1 MGPRNQEEKSSS
13 EDLEAWE
20 LTGAIYFTPTVE
32 RILYGA
38 HTARNAS
45 PERLSD
51 LVLSG
56 VLALETC
63 WRSSSRAPICS
74 PENPR
79 EGRLGIGIPGS
90 SRAWYAAEMRLRVGP
105 SEQAV
110 GKPGGRRKRKV
121 KARKSS
127 E

>member
-1 MGPRNQEEKSSS
+1 M
-13 EDLEAWE
+13 
-20 LTGAIYFTPTVE
+20 TGAIYFAPTVE

-63 WRSSSRAPICS
+63 WRSSSRALNCS

-90 SRAWYAAEMRLRVGP
+90 SRALYDAEMRLRVGP

-110 GKPGGRRKRKV
+110 GKPGRRRKRKA
-121 KARKSS
+121 KPRKSS